1 MNALF
6 GENKDSTT
14 ALRKSDDHLC
24 MMLYDAG
31 FEKSEED
38 DFNHCFPNCGLVFI
52 SSEL

>member
-31 FEKSEED
+31 FEKGEDD